1 MHTCLNK
8 SSQCVAPRKDHK
20 IHNKKKKKRIKREK
34 KIYKIMTVLKTLI
47 ELKLK
52 IFFVNKKKIKR
63 NLRIK
68 TRSVFHINIME

>member
-52 IFFVNKKKIKR
+52 IFFVNKKKKKEM
-63 NLRIK
+63 RIK